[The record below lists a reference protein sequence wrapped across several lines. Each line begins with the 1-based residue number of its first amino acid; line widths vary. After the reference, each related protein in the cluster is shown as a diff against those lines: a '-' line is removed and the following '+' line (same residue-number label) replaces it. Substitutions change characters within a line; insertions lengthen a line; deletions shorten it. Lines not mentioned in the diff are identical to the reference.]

1 MLQQEFTE
9 MLEINQRDKSQK
21 SQKIGDS
28 KETKWKSFN

>member
-9 MLEINQRDKSQK
+9 MLEINQKEKSQPK
-21 SQKIGDS
+21 PEIGDS